1 LSQQINLYSP
11 LFRKQKKVFSAVAI
25 AQAIGLVVL
34 VIAVFYFY
42 VAGQTSLLEIR
53 AVDSGRQLQS
63 DLERLKVSA
72 SRESPEARAKTL
84 SERKS
89 KLEAV
94 LAERAQALQA
104 MESGAAPGRTEGYAS
119 VLRALARLSMD
130 GVWLT
135 RVRFSDESGVASIAG
150 RALRAGLIPVYLE
163 RLRAEE
169 RLRGREF
176 ASLEITRQA
185 APAAQGESA
194 AAPQAGSFVEF
205 VLSTKEAEARK

>member
-25 AQAIGLVVL
+25 AQAIGLVV
-34 VIAVFYFY
+34 VFIAVFYFY

-53 AVDSGRQLQS
+53 AVDSGRQLKA

-72 SRESPEARAKTL
+72 SSESPETRAKTL
-84 SERKS
+84 SERKR
-89 KLEAV
+89 KLEAA

-104 MESGAAPGRTEGYAS
+104 MESGGPGKTEGYAS
-119 VLRALARLSMD
+119 VLRALARLSME

-135 RVRFSDESGVASIAG
+135 RVRFSDESGAASITG
-150 RALRAGLIPVYLE
+150 RALRPGLVPVYLE
-163 RLRAEE
+163 RLRGEK
-169 RLRGREF
+169 RLRGQEF

-194 AAPQAGSFVEF
+194 AAPQERSFIEF
-205 VLSTKEAEARK
+205 VLSTKDLEARK

>member
-25 AQAIGLVVL
+25 AQAIGLVV
-34 VIAVFYFY
+34 VFIAVFYFY

-53 AVDSGRQLQS
+53 AVDSGRQLKA

-72 SRESPEARAKTL
+72 SSESPEARAKTL
-84 SERKS
+84 SERKR
-89 KLEAV
+89 KLEAA

-104 MESGAAPGRTEGYAS
+104 MESGGPGKTEGYAS
-119 VLRALARLSMD
+119 VLRALARLSME

-135 RVRFSDESGVASIAG
+135 RVRFSDESGAASITG
-150 RALRAGLIPVYLE
+150 RALRPGLVPVYLE
-163 RLRAEE
+163 RLRGEK
-169 RLRGREF
+169 RLRGQEF

-194 AAPQAGSFVEF
+194 AAPQERSFIEF
-205 VLSTKEAEARK
+205 VLSTKDLEARK

>member
-1 LSQQINLYSP
+1 MHC
-11 LFRKQKKVFSAVAI
+11 LFFFSSRRRHTRFKCDWSSDVC
-25 AQAIGLVVL
+25 
-34 VIAVFYFY
+34 
-42 VAGQTSLLEIR
+42 SSDLLEIR

-72 SRESPEARAKTL
+72 SSESPEARAKTL

-104 MESGAAPGRTEGYAS
+104 MESGAPGRTEGYAS

-135 RVRFSDESGVASIAG
+135 RVRFSDE
-150 RALRAGLIPVYLE
+150 
-163 RLRAEE
+163 
-169 RLRGREF
+169 
-176 ASLEITRQA
+176 
-185 APAAQGESA
+185 
-194 AAPQAGSFVEF
+194 
-205 VLSTKEAEARK
+205 

>member
-34 VIAVFYFY
+34 FIAVFYFY

-63 DLERLKVSA
+63 DLARLKVSA
-72 SRESPEARAKTL
+72 SSESPEARAKAL
-84 SERKS
+84 SERKR
-89 KLEAV
+89 KLEAA
-94 LAERAQALQA
+94 LAERTQALQA
-104 MESGAAPGRTEGYAS
+104 MESGAPGRTEGYAS
-119 VLRALARLSMD
+119 VLRALARVSME

-135 RVRFSDESGVASIAG
+135 RVRFSDESGAASIAG
-150 RALRAGLIPVYLE
+150 RALRAGLVPVYLE
-163 RLRAEE
+163 RLRSEK
-169 RLRGREF
+169 RLRGQEF

-185 APAAQGESA
+185 APAAQGGSP

-205 VLSTKEAEARK
+205 VLSTKELEARK

>member
-34 VIAVFYFY
+34 FIAVFYFY

-53 AVDSGRQLQS
+53 AVDSGRQLQI

-72 SRESPEARAKTL
+72 SSESPEARAKVL
-84 SERKS
+84 SERKR
-89 KLEAV
+89 KLEAA

-104 MESGAAPGRTEGYAS
+104 MESGAPGRTEGYAS
-119 VLRALARLSMD
+119 VLRALARVSME

-135 RVRFSDESGVASIAG
+135 RVRFSDESGAASIAG
-150 RALRAGLIPVYLE
+150 RALRPGLVPVYLE
-163 RLRAEE
+163 RLRSEK
-169 RLRGREF
+169 RLRGQEF

-205 VLSTKEAEARK
+205 VLSTKDLEARK

>member
-72 SRESPEARAKTL
+72 SSESPETRAKTL
-84 SERKS
+84 SERKR
-89 KLEAV
+89 KLEAA

-104 MESGAAPGRTEGYAS
+104 MESGGPGKTEGYAS
-119 VLRALARLSMD
+119 VLRALARLSME

-135 RVRFSDESGVASIAG
+135 RVRFSDESGAASITG
-150 RALRAGLIPVYLE
+150 RALRPGLVPVYLE
-163 RLRAEE
+163 RLRGEK
-169 RLRGREF
+169 RLRGQEF

-194 AAPQAGSFVEF
+194 AAPQERSFIEF
-205 VLSTKEAEARK
+205 VLSTKDLEARK

>member
-34 VIAVFYFY
+34 FIAVFYFY

-53 AVDSGRQLQS
+53 AVDSGRQLKS

-72 SRESPEARAKTL
+72 SSESPEARAKTL
-84 SERKS
+84 SERKR

-94 LAERAQALQA
+94 LAARAQALQA
-104 MESGAAPGRTEGYAS
+104 MESGAPGRTEGYAS
-119 VLRALARLSMD
+119 VLRALARLSME

-135 RVRFSDESGVASIAG
+135 RVRFSDESGEALITG
-150 RALRAGLIPVYLE
+150 RALRPGLVPVYLE
-163 RLRAEE
+163 RLRSEE
-169 RLRGREF
+169 RLRGQEF
-176 ASLEITRQA
+176 ASLDIRRQA
-185 APAAQGESA
+185 TPAAQGESR
-194 AAPQAGSFVEF
+194 AAPQAGSLVEF
-205 VLSTKEAEARK
+205 VLSTKDVEARK